1 MSQSEKECSSP
12 KNNPDFNDISEIGEE
27 QNDTQSS
34 SLKNIM
40 NPYQKSKFKR
50 IQKKTSKVR
59 TEEVDFKAFEK
70 DAHLF

>member
-1 MSQSEKECSSP
+1 
-12 KNNPDFNDISEIGEE
+12 
-27 QNDTQSS
+27 
-34 SLKNIM
+34 M